1 MAYRRGQRLV
11 TFTPSFLPFT
21 VVFRFVL
28 VLVRIVSRSLF
39 GIEIRGRENLRGVH
53 RAILV
58 SNHSL
63 VLDPGF
69 IAYAIWPRRAY
80 YTMLEETALIPL
92 LGTFVRLLGAMPL
105 VQGSSAVGR
114 QERGIDDA
122 LRHLGLV
129 HFFPEGECYLRNQ
142 QIMPFHRGAFRAAS
156 RRGLPV
162 VTVTTVLRK
171 RVLKLWNTLHLPPRI
186 LILIGKPISP
196 AASTKSASIACAT
209 LARQT
214 MQATIDREGGCKTI
228 GRGAMPRLGLH
239 QAVIERSPAGS
250 NNDP

>member
-1 MAYRRGQRLV
+1 MAYRRGHRLV

-28 VLVRIVSRSLF
+28 VLVRIVGRTLF
-39 GIEIRGRENLRGVH
+39 GIEVRGRENLRGVD

-69 IAYAIWPRRAY
+69 IAYAIWPRRTY

-92 LGTFVRLLGAMPL
+92 LGTFVRLLGGIPI
-105 VQGSSAVGR
+105 VRGSSAIGR
-114 QERGIDDA
+114 LERGFDDSI
-122 LRHLGLV
+122 RHLGLL

-142 QIMPFHRGAFRAAS
+142 QIMPFQRGAFRVAC

-171 RVLKLWNTLHLPPRI
+171 RAMKLWQTLGLPPRV

-196 AASTKSASIACAT
+196 GANSKSGAEACSS
-209 LARQT
+209 LAREA

-239 QAVIERSPAGS
+239 QAVIEGS
-250 NNDP
+250 SVD